1 MKHIDRTNQRGLRLA
16 SWLLTAICLAA
27 GAISVQAQLG
37 RGTVIGTVTDSS
49 GAVVPA
55 ATLQLTEI
63 NTGSVYVGKSTAGG
77 LFTFPE
83 LLPGRYALK
92 ATAPGFETFTQ
103 AGFSVEVGSTT
114 TVKVVLRAGAESE
127 SVTVNGDASHLE
139 TESAE
144 VGTTVSSQLI
154 EDLPLQFDGGPRN
167 PLQFVTLTPGYSG
180 IMDNSPTQLG
190 GFKLNGG
197 QQAGTDILVDG
208 ATIEFASANLQ
219 MNYGLS
225 VEAVQEFKVET
236 NTFDAEFG
244 RMGGGLINLTTKSGT
259 NSLHGSVYEMLRN
272 KALDANTWMNDHNG
286 VPKSVDTQ
294 NDFGALISGPV
305 YLPWLYNG
313 RDKTFFMF
321 NYEGWRFDT
330 GGNSL
335 NSAPTQAM
343 LGGDF
348 SSLLNPVTI
357 NGQTFPAHILYDY
370 TTCTGANQ
378 GQPCKPFPGN
388 KIPYAEDAVAA
399 AMMKVLPHSTENQPY
414 LNYVQIAT
422 NPQTANI
429 YEVRMDQNIG
439 VKQKIFGTYDYDWV
453 PNTVYDAG
461 EPLNTSAT
469 NQRTHYVRFGYDY
482 IFRPNLLNHFN
493 AGFSRRYRQ
502 EFSGEGGYGG
512 NWPQKL
518 GLKGVMQTTF
528 PQISWNYPAGQVN
541 LPSNG
546 ANQFTDNTWQYD
558 DLLLWEHGRH
568 NFKFGGES
576 RIQEFNINISTATSG
591 EFNFTSGPT
600 SSPLDP
606 NSGFGFASFYL
617 GAASNADI
625 YLPELL
631 DWRVKYYAAFV
642 QDDWKLT
649 PRLTADLGLRWE
661 ISTPVTEA
669 HDKMS
674 FMDPTTPNPGAGGL
688 PGAYVFMGSG
698 SGRQNENTPQ
708 TPFKDAWG
716 PRVGL
721 SYQLRPN
728 TVIRAGYGIY
738 YQSLKMGGFGEN
750 DSAGFTSS
758 YTYPTPA
765 SPQTPAVVLSQIQA
779 YPGPQPPFID
789 PTVMNGQSPTVIL
802 SKVARPG
809 TTQTWTLDVE
819 QQLPGNTVVDIA
831 YVGDHGDHLQ
841 AFLHDPN
848 QGLPANMAR
857 GACLQVNINNQVGN
871 PACAGQPVVPAP
883 YAGFKGTVS
892 QALRPFPQYESA
904 QVDTVTSADPF
915 GDYSYEALQAEVQK
929 RVSHGLTVLASYTWS
944 KNLTNADAE
953 YPTESAWEANG
964 AAGALN
970 TYNLKVEK
978 GLSQYDTPQS
988 VVLSYTYALPFGK
1001 GKALANT
1008 ANPLI
1013 NGLIGGWQIAGS
1025 QTYQSGNPLSVTE
1038 GNWTS
1043 GIFAGPEANLGASAR
1058 PNIVP
1063 GVNPNGFHGGK
1074 FIFGQSRRWNPAA
1087 FTYAPDFTFGNAPR
1101 TFGNVRGFANLNEN
1115 FNFEKQIPT
1124 HTERVHTI
1132 FRMDFFDAFNRH
1144 QFTGFNNSVTGD
1156 AQQNQSSGFGLAS
1169 GTSGPFAGYQ
1179 QAGFQRSIQ
1188 AELRVTY

>member
-1 MKHIDRTNQRGLRLA
+1 MNHIDAANLRRWRLA
-16 SWLLTAICLAA
+16 SWLLVALCLVA
-27 GAISVQAQLG
+27 GGVPALAQSG
-37 RGTVIGTVTDSS
+37 RGTVVGTVTDAH
-49 GAVVPA
+49 GAVVA
-55 ATLQLTEI
+55 GATLQLTEI
-63 NTGSVYVGKSTAGG
+63 NTGSVYPGESTPQG

-92 ATAPGFETFTQ
+92 VTAPGFETFTQ
-103 AGFSVEVGSTT
+103 TGFSVEVGSST
-114 TVKVVLRAGAESE
+114 TVNVVLKVGAANE

-139 TESAE
+139 TQSAE

-154 EDLPLQFDGGPRN
+154 QDLPLQFDGGPRN

-197 QQAGTDILVDG
+197 QQAGDDILVDG
-208 ATIEFASANLQ
+208 STIEFASANLQ

-244 RMGGGLINLTTKSGT
+244 RMGGGLINLTTKSGS
-259 NSLHGSVYEMLRN
+259 NALHGSVYEMLRN
-272 KALDANTWMNDHNG
+272 KALDANTWSNDHNN
-286 VPKSVDTQ
+286 VPKNVDTQ
-294 NDFGALISGPV
+294 NDFGALISGPA
-305 YLPWLYNG
+305 YIPWIYNG
-313 RDKTFFMF
+313 HDKTFFMF

-335 NSAPTQAM
+335 NSAPTEAM
-343 LGGDF
+343 LTGNF

-370 TTCTGANQ
+370 TTCTGAKQ
-378 GQPCKPFPGN
+378 GQPCQAFSGN
-388 KIPYAEDAVAA
+388 QIPYTEDPVAA
-399 AMMKVLPHSTENQPY
+399 AMMKVLPHSTETQPY

-422 NPQTANI
+422 NPQLANM
-429 YEVRMDQNIG
+429 YEVRIDQNIG
-439 VKQKIFGTYDYDWV
+439 TRQKINGSYDYDWV
-453 PNTVYDAG
+453 PNAVYDAG

-469 NQRTHYVRFGYDY
+469 NQRTHYARFGYDY
-482 IFRPNLLNHFN
+482 IFKPNLLNHFN

-502 EFSGEGGYGG
+502 EYSGEGGYGG
-512 NWPQKL
+512 DWPQKL
-518 GLKGVMQTTF
+518 GLNGVMQTTF
-528 PQISWNYPAGQVN
+528 PQISWSYPGSQVN

-546 ANQFTDNTWQYD
+546 ADQFVDNTWQYD
-558 DLLLWEHGRH
+558 DMVLWEKGRH
-568 NFKFGGES
+568 SFKIGGET
-576 RIQEFNINISTATSG
+576 RMQEFNINISTATSG
-591 EFNFTSGPT
+591 EFNFASGPT
-600 SSPLDP
+600 STPSDS

-617 GAASNADI
+617 GAASNATI
-625 YLPELL
+625 ALPELL
-631 DWRVKYYAAFV
+631 GWRVKYYAAFL
-642 QDDWKLT
+642 QDDWKIT
-649 PRLTADLGLRWE
+649 PRLTADLGMRWE

-669 HDKMS
+669 HDQMS
-674 FMDPTTPNPGAGGL
+674 FMDPTVANPGAGGL
-688 PGAYVFMGSG
+688 PGAYVFEGSG
-698 SGRQNENTPQ
+698 TGRLGGNTPQ
-708 TPFKDAWG
+708 TSFKNAWG
-716 PRVGL
+716 PRVGF

-728 TVIRAGYGIY
+728 TVVRAGYGIY

-750 DSAGFTSS
+750 DSAGFTGS

-765 SPQTPAVVLSQIQA
+765 SPQTPAVVISQITA
-779 YPGPQPPFID
+779 YPGPKPPFIN
-789 PTVMNGQSPTVIL
+789 PTVMNGQDPTVIL
-802 SKVARPG
+802 SSVARPG
-809 TTQTWTLDVE
+809 TTQTWSLDVE

-848 QGLPANMAR
+848 QGLPVNLAR
-857 GACLQVNINNQVGN
+857 GACLQVNITNQVGN
-871 PACAGQPVVPAP
+871 PVCAGQTVVAAP
-883 YAGFKGTVS
+883 YSGFSGTVS
-892 QALRPFPQYESA
+892 QALRPFPQYGSA
-904 QVDTVTSADPF
+904 QVDTVTSADDF
-915 GDYSYEALQAEVQK
+915 GVYTYEALQAEVQK
-929 RVSHGLTVLASYTWS
+929 RISHGLTVLASYTWS

-953 YPTESAWEANG
+953 YPTDAAWEANDV
-964 AAGALN
+964 AGALN

-988 VVLSYTYALPFGK
+988 VVLSYTYQLPFGK
-1001 GKALANT
+1001 GRAVASN
-1008 ANPLI
+1008 ANPVV
-1013 NGLIGGWQIAGS
+1013 NTVIGGWQIAGS
-1025 QTYQSGNPLSVTE
+1025 QTYQSGNPLAVTE

-1074 FIFGQSRRWNPAA
+1074 FVFGQSTRWNPAA
-1087 FTYAPDFTFGNAPR
+1087 FTYAPDFTFGDAPR
-1101 TFGNVRGFANLNEN
+1101 DFGNVRSFANLNEN

-1124 HTERVHTI
+1124 HTERVHTL
-1132 FRMDFFDAFNRH
+1132 FRMDFFNAFNRH
-1144 QFTGFNNSVTGD
+1144 QFTGFNNTVTGD
-1156 AQQNQSSGFGLAS
+1156 TQQNQASGFGLAS